1 MPLLPRSMGEKEGKL
16 GPVFSCTVLSC
27 VLQLHP
33 VGKKVFQTDL
43 VQLSEKV
50 NVKVPIYN

>member
-1 MPLLPRSMGEKEGKL
+1 MEEKAGEL